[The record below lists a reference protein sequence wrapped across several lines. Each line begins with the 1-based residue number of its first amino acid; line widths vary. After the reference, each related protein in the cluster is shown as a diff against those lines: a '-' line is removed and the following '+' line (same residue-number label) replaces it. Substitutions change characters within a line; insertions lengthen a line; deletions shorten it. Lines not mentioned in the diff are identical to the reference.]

1 MYNQE
6 KFEEDLLSQ
15 YINPEKIEKAPEG
28 FTVKV
33 MNSIYIETKTHKAT
47 GGSKNKSLIPVISA
61 VVTISLVVAA
71 ILIPGN
77 QNDPLVLPLLE
88 LMKNIRFSLPD
99 INFTSFY
106 NFNVPALMIY
116 ILIGISILTL
126 FDRALYE
133 LFHREK

>member
-28 FTVKV
+28 FTEKV
-33 MNSIYIETKTHKAT
+33 MNSIHIETKTLKAT
-47 GGSKNKSLIPVISA
+47 GRIKNKSLIPVISV

-71 ILIPGN
+71 ILIPGD

-88 LMKNIRFSLPD
+88 LMKNIRFSLPV
-99 INFTSFY
+99 INFISFY

-116 ILIGISILTL
+116 VLIGISVLSL

>member
-6 KFEEDLLSQ
+6 KFEKDLLSQ

-28 FTVKV
+28 FTEKV
-33 MNSIYIETKTHKAT
+33 MNSIHIETKTYKAT
-47 GGSKNKSLIPVISA
+47 AGFKNKSLIPVISV

-71 ILIPGN
+71 ILIPGD

-88 LMKNIRFSLPD
+88 LMKNIRFSLPV
-99 INFTSFY
+99 INFISFY

-116 ILIGISILTL
+116 VLIGISVLSL